1 MAIVSLSRLIAW
13 SGRIPVTAA
22 AALLFVSQ
30 ASALEVPVVR
40 LVKDINPGTGGSDA
54 AAFVTLNGLA
64 YFRATDGSH
73 GYELWRTDGTEAGT
87 ELVIDLNPGPLNGFP
102 DGIAA
107 VNGTLYFNG
116 FDTSDFTGSK
126 AWRSDGTAV
135 GTSLLVDTF
144 PELTGGGTF
153 GPPLPGNFTALDA
166 STILF
171 TALDPVGG
179 LEPWKTDGTAAGTS
193 RILDLHPGFEW
204 SIPIE
209 FTDLRDVAY
218 FGADDSVVYHD
229 DGTATYNRELF
240 RTDGTAE
247 GTYRVKDINPGFEPS
262 IPTDFIRYNH
272 FVFFSANDGL
282 HGTEL
287 WRTDGTDSGTMQVA
301 DLNPGKFGSGPQY
314 LILARFQPPSAESQ
328 PADRSGARNVLI
340 FLADDG
346 THGLELFR
354 SDGTEEGTRLL
365 KDINPAGDSVPLG
378 MTEYKHRVYFSAD
391 DGVHGIE
398 LWVTDGTEDGT
409 QLFADINPGALRS
422 SPQSFKVAGGLLFFV
437 TIVPDDRHFTVQT
450 QLWVTDGTTEG
461 TQMVFQEPG
470 NNFGYAIDNL
480 TVLRNRLL
488 FTAPNGL
495 DADGFSNDTE
505 LFSASMK

>member
-1 MAIVSLSRLIAW
+1 MAIVSLSRVFAW

-107 VNGTLYFNG
+107 VKGTLYFNG
-116 FDTSDFTGSK
+116 FDSPDFTGSK
-126 AWRSDGTAV
+126 AWRSDGTAI

-144 PELTGGGTF
+144 PGLTGGGTF

-166 STILF
+166 NTILF

-193 RILDLHPGFEW
+193 RILDLHPGSEW

-209 FTDLRDVAY
+209 FTNLRDVAY
-218 FGADDSVVYHD
+218 FAADDSVVYHHN
-229 DGTATYNRELF
+229 GTATYNRELF

-301 DLNPGKFGSGPQY
+301 DLKPGKIGSGPQY
-314 LILARFQPPSAESQ
+314 PILARFQPPA
-328 PADRSGARNVLI
+328 ASGARKVLI
-340 FLADDG
+340 F
-346 THGLELFR
+346 
-354 SDGTEEGTRLL
+354 
-365 KDINPAGDSVPLG
+365 
-378 MTEYKHRVYFSAD
+378 
-391 DGVHGIE
+391 
-398 LWVTDGTEDGT
+398 
-409 QLFADINPGALRS
+409 
-422 SPQSFKVAGGLLFFV
+422 
-437 TIVPDDRHFTVQT
+437 
-450 QLWVTDGTTEG
+450 
-461 TQMVFQEPG
+461 
-470 NNFGYAIDNL
+470 
-480 TVLRNRLL
+480 
-488 FTAPNGL
+488 
-495 DADGFSNDTE
+495 
-505 LFSASMK
+505 

>member
-1 MAIVSLSRLIAW
+1 M
-13 SGRIPVTAA
+13 
-22 AALLFVSQ
+22 
-30 ASALEVPVVR
+30 VR
-40 LVKDINPGTGGSDA
+40 LVKDINQGKDGSDA
-54 AAFVTLNGLA
+54 AAFVTLNDLA
-64 YFRATDGSH
+64 YFRANDGSH

-107 VNGTLYFNG
+107 VNGALYFNG

-144 PELTGGGTF
+144 PGLMGGGTF

-166 STILF
+166 TTILF

-179 LEPWKTDGTAAGTS
+179 LEPWKTDGTAAGTG
-193 RILDLHPGFEW
+193 RILDLHPGPEW

-218 FGADDSVVYHD
+218 FAADDSVVYHR

-272 FVFFSANDGL
+272 FVFFSANDGR

-287 WRTDGTDSGTMQVA
+287 WRTDGTEDGTVQVA
-301 DLNPGKFGSGPQY
+301 DLNPGKIGSGPQY
-314 LILARFQPPSAESQ
+314 PILARFQPP
-328 PADRSGARNVLI
+328 
-340 FLADDG
+340 
-346 THGLELFR
+346 
-354 SDGTEEGTRLL
+354 
-365 KDINPAGDSVPLG
+365 
-378 MTEYKHRVYFSAD
+378 MT
-391 DGVHGIE
+391 
-398 LWVTDGTEDGT
+398 
-409 QLFADINPGALRS
+409 NPGLRIEAARAM
-422 SPQSFKVAGGLLFFV
+422 F
-437 TIVPDDRHFTVQT
+437 
-450 QLWVTDGTTEG
+450 
-461 TQMVFQEPG
+461 
-470 NNFGYAIDNL
+470 
-480 TVLRNRLL
+480 
-488 FTAPNGL
+488 
-495 DADGFSNDTE
+495 
-505 LFSASMK
+505 